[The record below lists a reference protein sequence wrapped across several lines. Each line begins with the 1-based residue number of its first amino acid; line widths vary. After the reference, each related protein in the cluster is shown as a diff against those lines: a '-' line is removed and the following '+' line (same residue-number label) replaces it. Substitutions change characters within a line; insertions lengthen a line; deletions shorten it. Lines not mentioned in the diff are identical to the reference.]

1 MFDERMATLDGFEG
15 RIVVRGGDG
24 GEWAAE
30 LEPDVLVRLLQ
41 VAASGQDVPLDGAG
55 GVRQVVIRRCWYDVQ
70 EHAMHATFETAGL
83 AA

>member
-1 MFDERMATLDGFEG
+1 MVDERVATLDGFEG
-15 RIVVRGGDG
+15 RIVVRGADG

-41 VAASGQDVPLDGAG
+41 LAASGQDVSLDGVG
-55 GVRQVVIRRCWYDVQ
+55 GVRQVVIRRCWYDVD
-70 EHAMHATFETAGL
+70 EHAMHAMFETAGL

>member
-1 MFDERMATLDGFEG
+1 MFDERVATLDGFEG
-15 RIVVRGGDG
+15 KIVVRGADA

-41 VAASGQDVPLDGAG
+41 LAATGQDVPLDGAG
-55 GVRQVVIRRCWYDVQ
+55 GVRQVVIRRCWYDVH
-70 EHAMHATFETAGL
+70 EHAMHATFEMAGL